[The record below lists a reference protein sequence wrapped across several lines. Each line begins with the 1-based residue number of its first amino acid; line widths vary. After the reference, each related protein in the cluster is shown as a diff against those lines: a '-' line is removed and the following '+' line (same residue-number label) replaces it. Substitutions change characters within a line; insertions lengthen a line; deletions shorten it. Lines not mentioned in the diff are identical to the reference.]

1 MPYDDSLSFLHY
13 APTRVVFGVG
23 ALSEAPLELERLGL
37 ARAVIVTD
45 RVLAERTDLVRR
57 LQAALGARCVG
68 TYADAQPD
76 SGIHL
81 VDAGAA
87 YAREHGA
94 DSLVSLGGGSAID
107 TAKGMAIVL
116 TEGGSLVD
124 HQGFQNLTRRQ
135 TPHVAIPTTHGTGS
149 EVTRYAVIKDHEE
162 RSKLVFGDFHLIPD
176 VAILDPALTV
186 GQPPAIGAGTALDA
200 LTHAIEGMHSLQ
212 RNPIADA
219 LGLHAARLV
228 RRWLP
233 RALAVPNDLAARG
246 QLLVAAAI
254 AGTAFDNAQV
264 GLVHAIAHT
273 VGARHGVHHG
283 LANAIALPHVIRFNA
298 SEAAEPYAELARAMG
313 LTTTTD
319 DAAAVEAL
327 AVGVQELTRASG
339 LPVRYRDVG
348 VPEADLPALAEAT
361 ISDASIVYNPRMA
374 MDPALVLEVL
384 RAAW

>member
-1 MPYDDSLSFLHY
+1 MAYDDGLSFLHY

-23 ALSEAPLELERLGL
+23 ALSEAGLELDRLGV

-45 RVLAERTDLVRR
+45 AVIAEKTDLVTK
-57 LQAALGARCVG
+57 LKASLGARCAGV
-68 TYADAQPD
+68 YAGAIPD
-76 SGIHL
+76 SGLHI

-87 YAREHGA
+87 YAREAGA

-107 TAKGMAIVL
+107 TAKGMAVVL
-116 TEGGSLVD
+116 TEGGSLID
-124 HQGFQNLTRRQ
+124 HQGFQNLTRPQ
-135 TPHVAIPTTHGTGS
+135 TPHVSVPTTHGTGS

-162 RSKLVFGDFHLIPD
+162 RHKLLFGDFHLIPD
-176 VAILDPALTV
+176 VAILDPVLTV
-186 GQPPAIGAGTALDA
+186 GMPSLIAAGTTLDA
-200 LTHAIEGMHSLQ
+200 LTHAIEGAHSLQ

-219 LGLHAARLV
+219 LAIHAVRLV

-233 RALAVPNDLAARG
+233 RAMSAPKDLAARG
-246 QLLVAAAI
+246 QLLLASTM

-264 GLVHAIAHT
+264 GLVHAIAHS

-298 SEAAEPYAELARAMG
+298 PDAASVYAELARAAG
-313 LTTTTD
+313 VTVSASDEEAT
-319 DAAAVEAL
+319 EAL
-327 AVGVQELTRASG
+327 AVDVAAVAKAAG
-339 LPVRYRDVG
+339 LPSRYRDVG
-348 VPEADLPALAEAT
+348 VPESDLEAIAELAIT
-361 ISDASIVYNPRMA
+361 DGSIVYNPRMA

>member
-1 MPYDDSLSFLHY
+1 
-13 APTRVVFGVG
+13 
-23 ALSEAPLELERLGL
+23 
-37 ARAVIVTD
+37 
-45 RVLAERTDLVRR
+45 
-57 LQAALGARCVG
+57 
-68 TYADAQPD
+68 
-76 SGIHL
+76 

-87 YAREHGA
+87 YARERGA

-200 LTHAIEGMHSLQ
+200 LTHAVEGMHSLQ

-233 RALAVPNDLAARG
+233 RALAAPTDLLARG
-246 QLLVAAAI
+246 QLLLAAAM

-298 SEAAEPYAELARAMG
+298 PEAAEPYAELARAMG
-313 LTTTTD
+313 LTTAAD
-319 DAAAVEAL
+319 DAAAAEAL
-327 AVGVQELTRASG
+327 AVGVLELTRSSG
-339 LPVRYRDVG
+339 LPVRYRDAG
-348 VPEADLPALAEAT
+348 VPEADLEAIAAAT

>member
-37 ARAVIVTD
+37 SRAVIVTD
-45 RVLAERTDLVRR
+45 RVLAEKTDLVRR
-57 LQAALGARCVG
+57 LQAALGARCAG

-87 YAREHGA
+87 YARERGA

-212 RNPIADA
+212 RNPLADA

-233 RALAVPNDLAARG
+233 RALAAPTDLAARG
-246 QLLVAAAI
+246 QLLVAAAM

-264 GLVHAIAHT
+264 GLVHAVAHT

-298 SEAAEPYAELARAMG
+298 PEAAEPYAELARAMG
-313 LTTTTD
+313 LTTSTD
-319 DAAAVEAL
+319 DAAAAEAL

-348 VPEADLPALAEAT
+348 VPETELPALAEAT

>member
-23 ALSEAPLELERLGL
+23 ALSEAPLELERLGCS
-37 ARAVIVTD
+37 RAVVVTD
-45 RVLAERTDLVRR
+45 RVLAAKTDLPRR
-57 LQAALGARCVG
+57 LQAVLDGRCAGV
-68 TYADAQPD
+68 YADAQPD

-87 YAREHGA
+87 FARERGA

-162 RSKLVFGDFHLIPD
+162 HAKLVFGDFHLIPD

-200 LTHAIEGMHSLQ
+200 LTHAIEGLHSLQ

-219 LGLHAARLV
+219 LGLHAARLI

-233 RALAVPNDLAARG
+233 RALEAPTDLAARG
-246 QLLVAAAI
+246 QLLVAAAM

-273 VGARHGVHHG
+273 IGARHGVHHG

-298 SEAAEPYAELARAMG
+298 AEAAEPYGELARAMG
-313 LTTTTD
+313 FSTSCD
-319 DAAAVEAL
+319 DAAATEAL
-327 AVGVQELTRASG
+327 AVGVQGLTRASG
-339 LPVRYRDVG
+339 LPTRYRDAG
-348 VPEADLPALAEAT
+348 VPEADLEAIAAAAL
-361 ISDASIVYNPRMA
+361 SDAAIVYNPRMA

>member
-1 MPYDDSLSFLHY
+1 MSYDDSLSFLHY

-37 ARAVIVTD
+37 SRAVVVTD
-45 RVLAERTDLVRR
+45 RVLSEKTDLVRK
-57 LQAALGARCVG
+57 LQAALGTRCAGV
-68 TYADAQPD
+68 YADAQPD
-76 SGIHL
+76 SGIQL

-87 YAREHGA
+87 YARERGA

-200 LTHAIEGMHSLQ
+200 LTHAVEGMHSLQ

-233 RALAVPNDLAARG
+233 RALAAPTDLLARG
-246 QLLVAAAI
+246 QLLLAAAM

-283 LANAIALPHVIRFNA
+283 LANAIALPHVIRFNVA
-298 SEAAEPYAELARAMG
+298 EATEPYAELARAMG
-313 LTTTTD
+313 LTTAAD
-319 DAAAVEAL
+319 DAAAAEAL
-327 AVGVQELTRASG
+327 AAGVLELTRSSG
-339 LPVRYRDVG
+339 LPVRYRDAG
-348 VPEADLPALAEAT
+348 VPAADLEAIAAAT